1 MPAGEEVR
9 KNALVLARVR
19 RVQRRL
25 NAEVWLN
32 AAVAPAWAAA
42 TGIALFRLVVRQYT
56 PLAAVALALAG
67 LALWTWRA
75 RRRLVPL
82 SSAAVIADRQS
93 GAGGLLLTRLEG
105 PLGEWELT
113 LNDRVRQV

>member
-32 AAVAPAWAAA
+32 AAIRPAWAAA
-42 TGIALFRLVVRQYT
+42 TGVALFRLFVRQYT
-56 PLAAVALALAG
+56 PLAAVVVVAFALAWWL
-67 LALWTWRA
+67 WRA
-75 RRRLVPL
+75 RRHLIPL
-82 SSAAVIADRQS
+82 EHAAVIADRQA
-93 GAGGLLLTRLEG
+93 GAGGLLLTRLEV
-105 PLGEWELT
+105 PVGEWEL
-113 LNDRVRQV
+113 